1 MIDSVSGNIDNLVIN
16 KGGGTPPPPPSSP
29 EINSTESGQ
38 AAAEVQISSRAAQE
52 NNKSERVEQSQSK
65 REQSLEDELRESI
78 KKINDTLGSMDREI
92 LFKMDK
98 KIDKHYISVIDKTSK
113 EVIREFPPEEIRTFI
128 ARFDEFNE
136 RLHTSTSDAEL
147 KSLIVNLEV

>member
-1 MIDSVSGNIDNLVIN
+1 MIDSVSVNNDNLVIN

-29 EINSTESGQ
+29 EISNSGSGQ
-38 AAAEVQISSRAAQE
+38 AAAEVEFSSPAAQK
-52 NNKSERVEQSQSK
+52 NKKSERVEKSQSH
-65 REQSLEDELRESI
+65 QSMEEELRESI
-78 KKINDTLGSMDREI
+78 KNLNDKLGSMEREI

-98 KIDKHYISVIDKTSK
+98 KIDKHYISVVDKTSK

-136 RLHTSTSDAEL
+136 RLHTSTDAEL